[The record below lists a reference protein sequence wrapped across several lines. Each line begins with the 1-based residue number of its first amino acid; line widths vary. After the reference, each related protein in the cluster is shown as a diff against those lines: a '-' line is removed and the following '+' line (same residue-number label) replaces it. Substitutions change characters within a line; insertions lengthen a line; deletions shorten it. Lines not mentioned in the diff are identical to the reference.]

1 MKLIVV
7 VVRNSAVS
15 IVPTIFRRAF
25 KLKKKRR
32 QKMKISM
39 KEITAKLLENILFQ
53 EKNIQMKLI

>member
-1 MKLIVV
+1 MQKVKV
-7 VVRNSAVS
+7 
-15 IVPTIFRRAF
+15 